1 MKLYELTK
9 SSGLSK
15 KKKRLG
21 RGDASGKGN
30 YSGKGHKG
38 QKARAGGGVRPGFE
52 GGQTSLFMRLPKLKG
67 FKRHYKLVT
76 TYVPLNLHTIEA
88 DESIKSGDT
97 LNRAA
102 LLEKGYIGVNDKVK
116 LLARGELTKKVTI
129 TGLNAA
135 SQAAIKAVE
144 AVGGSVSL
152 LT

>member
-1 MKLYELTK
+1 MKLHQLTK

-30 YSGKGHKG
+30 YSSKGHKG
-38 QKARAGGGVRPGFE
+38 QKARSGGGVRPGFE

-67 FKRHYKLVT
+67 FKRHHKLVT
-76 TYVPLNLHTIEA
+76 TYVALNLHTIETDKTIA
-88 DESIKSGDT
+88 SGDT
-97 LNRAA
+97 IDRAS
-102 LLEKGYIGVNDKVK
+102 LIEKGYIGVNDKVK

-129 TGLNAA
+129 TELDGA

-152 LT
+152 LA